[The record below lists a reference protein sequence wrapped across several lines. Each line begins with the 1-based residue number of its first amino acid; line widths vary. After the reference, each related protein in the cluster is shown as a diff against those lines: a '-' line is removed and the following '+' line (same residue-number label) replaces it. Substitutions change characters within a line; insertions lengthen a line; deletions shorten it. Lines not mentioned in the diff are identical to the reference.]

1 MGLSAAV
8 TATCLSGMI
17 WHLVFH
23 SKLVPY
29 KSHRIILAWR
39 REWPT
44 AARVAFGFPVLIC
57 QPDSMLMSAP
67 RMEPAMSPGSWER
80 MAEWYDAKQGD
91 TGDLWHRTLIDPT
104 FLRVVG
110 EVRGLHVLDLGCGNG
125 SLSRR
130 FSGEG
135 AKVVAIDA
143 SAPIVERARAGESQ
157 EPLGIEYRVADA
169 ARLEF
174 LRDGSFDLA
183 ACNMAL
189 MDMEDAGAAISE
201 VGRVLRRGGR
211 FVASLSHPCFDQGPS
226 STWLIERF
234 FRSTKVWRK
243 VEKYREP
250 FADEIPWQIAPG
262 QIVTTTGYHRPLSW
276 YARVLCEAS
285 LLIQSLEEPSPSK
298 EFVEGSSEG
307 LYIAQIPVHLV
318 IEALKV

>member
-1 MGLSAAV
+1 
-8 TATCLSGMI
+8 
-17 WHLVFH
+17 
-23 SKLVPY
+23 
-29 KSHRIILAWR
+29 
-39 REWPT
+39 
-44 AARVAFGFPVLIC
+44 
-57 QPDSMLMSAP
+57 
-67 RMEPAMSPGSWER
+67 MENSMSPGSWER
-80 MAEWYDAKQGD
+80 MAAWYDAKQGD
-91 TGDLWHRTLIDPT
+91 TGDFWHRTLIDPT

-110 EVRGLHVLDLGCGNG
+110 DVRGLRVLDLRCGNG
-125 SLSRR
+125 YLSRR
-130 FSGEG
+130 FSREG
-135 AKVVAIDA
+135 AKVVAVDA
-143 SAPIVERARAGESQ
+143 SAPIVQRARARESQ
-157 EPLGIEYRVADA
+157 EPLGIEYHVADA

-174 LRDGSFDLA
+174 LRDASVDLV

-189 MDMEDAGAAISE
+189 MDMENAGAAISE

-276 YARVLCEAS
+276 YAGALRTAS
-285 LLIQSLEEPSPSK
+285 LLIQSLEEPSPSQ

-307 LYIAQIPVHLV
+307 PYVAQIPVHLV
-318 IEALKV
+318 IEAVKV

>member
-1 MGLSAAV
+1 
-8 TATCLSGMI
+8 
-17 WHLVFH
+17 
-23 SKLVPY
+23 
-29 KSHRIILAWR
+29 
-39 REWPT
+39 
-44 AARVAFGFPVLIC
+44 
-57 QPDSMLMSAP
+57 MLMAAPSMEHSMSA
-67 RMEPAMSPGSWER
+67 GSWER

-110 EVRGLHVLDLGCGNG
+110 DVRGLRVLDLGCGNG
-125 SLSRR
+125 YLSRR
-130 FSGEG
+130 FSRGG
-135 AKVVAIDA
+135 ATVVAIDA
-143 SAPIVERARAGESQ
+143 SAPIVERARARESQ

-174 LRDGSFDLA
+174 LRDASVDLV

-189 MDMEDAGAAISE
+189 MDMEDAGAAIGE

-226 STWLIERF
+226 STWLIERL

-243 VEKYREP
+243 IEKYREP
-250 FADEIPWQIAPG
+250 FADEVPWQIAPS

-276 YARVLCEAS
+276 YARALRDAS
-285 LLIQSLEEPSPSK
+285 LLIQSLEEPSPSQA
-298 EFVEGSSEG
+298 FVEGSSEG
-307 LYIAQIPVHLV
+307 TYIAQIPVHIV